1 MEINIDKVD
10 EVLDFIEIIKD
21 TFEESELATKHAVSP
36 IEYFTRGG
44 CGQFYTI
51 LKSAFPEAI
60 PYVTNGCGH
69 VVTYIDGIL
78 YDVEGVYQKS
88 NVLEDVVVTPELEK
102 VVSNYAFSLKSR
114 GFFFSAPGPTNICFL
129 QAIDE
134 LEEAEMESLAKKLEE
149 CRDNGIMSF
158 YEEFKSNEEEI
169 YRMMKEE
176 IEGHLFFEAC

>member
-21 TFEESELATKHAVSP
+21 TFEESEIATKHEISP

-60 PYVTNGCGH
+60 PYVTCGCGH

-78 YDVEGVYQKS
+78 YDVEGVYQKKD
-88 NVLEDVVVTPELEK
+88 VLEDVEVTPDR
-102 VVSNYAFSLKSR
+102 KSTR
-114 GFFFSAPGPTNICFL
+114 LNS
-129 QAIDE
+129 
-134 LEEAEMESLAKKLEE
+134 S
-149 CRDNGIMSF
+149 
-158 YEEFKSNEEEI
+158 
-169 YRMMKEE
+169 
-176 IEGHLFFEAC
+176 H